1 MEFYQTKMGHE
12 YYNYTL
18 PQLIAELKRI
28 AAALEKHTS
37 TQKEVNENN
46 KAPDLIFNDSN
57 SE

>member
-1 MEFYQTKMGHE
+1 MDFHQTKMGHE

-28 AAALEKHTS
+28 AAALEEHAS
-37 TQKEVNENN
+37 SQKKENENN

-57 SE
+57 S